1 MIEKIIP
8 IAGVLALAPFCGA
21 FAQDAEPESAAA
33 TAAVAPVEASADEA
47 AAATTEEK
55 TAELSQEKRS
65 LYLKILGC
73 YFAAQNGL
81 DYADLSADDKAA
93 LTEGFALGLDG
104 KFKDFESQ
112 IEENSDE
119 MGAFVQNFQE
129 KIRST
134 AEAHQRA
141 ELKKIADEN
150 KAKGVAYMEKC
161 KEEGG
166 YTLLESGV
174 LVKVEKAGDDSVKPT
189 PESYISVRYTGK
201 LVDGTIFDSSE
212 RSDEGLPVQFTEKS
226 EAVSFPMP
234 LGQLIP
240 GWVEALPTLGKG
252 AKATLVVPSELAYG
266 DEPGRLPAGS
276 TLVFDVELVDVV
288 AELPEQADAEV
299 APSEA
304 EEVDVEVDEEEPATT
319 LEGEVGEPA
328 DIAAVA
334 PEADASDANIPVDDE
349 E

>member
-21 FAQDAEPESAAA
+21 FAQDAEPESTAA
-33 TAAVAPVEASADEA
+33 TAAVAPVEASAAEV
-47 AAATTEEK
+47 AATTEEK

-93 LTEGFALGLDG
+93 LAEGFALGLDG

-129 KIRST
+129 KIRAT
-134 AEAHQRA
+134 AESHQRA

-150 KAKGVAYMEKC
+150 KAKGAAYMEKC

-166 YTLLESGV
+166 YTFLESGV

-252 AKATLVVPSELAYG
+252 AKATLVIPSELAYG

-288 AELPEQADAEV
+288 AELPEQADAEIV
-299 APSEA
+299 PSEA
-304 EEVDVEVDEEEPATT
+304 EEVDAEDDEAEPATAV
-319 LEGEVGEPA
+319 EGEVVEPA
-328 DIAAVA
+328 DSAAAA
-334 PEADASDANIPVDDE
+334 PEADTSDANVPVDDE